1 MEIMSQGVHVVQ
13 LIPPHSHSASGS
25 FVSASTTYISMKGYH
40 KALVVADMGAI
51 AGAVTFK
58 FRQATAV
65 AGTGQK
71 ALSIDG
77 YYTDAAAVASGSITS
92 DTYVYTAYSGS
103 GSSSQAT
110 GTTNNT
116 LYVFPVDIKAMDVA
130 NSFDC
135 LGVAAAAANALFG
148 VTVILYPRYGQE
160 VPTVTKVD

>member
-1 MEIMSQGVHVVQ
+1 MEMLGQGVHVVQ
-13 LIPPHSHSASGS
+13 LIPAHSHSASGS
-25 FVSASTTYISMKGYH
+25 FVSASTTYISVKGYH

-51 AGAVTFK
+51 TGAVTFK

-65 AGTGQK
+65 AGTAQK

-77 YYTDAAAVASGSITS
+77 YYTDAAAVASSSTTN
-92 DTYVYTAYSGS
+92 DTFVYTAYST

-116 LYVFPVDIKAMDVA
+116 LYVFPIDIKAMDAA

-135 LGVAAAAANALFG
+135 IGVAADAANALFG
-148 VTVILYPRYGQE
+148 VTVLLYTRYAQE